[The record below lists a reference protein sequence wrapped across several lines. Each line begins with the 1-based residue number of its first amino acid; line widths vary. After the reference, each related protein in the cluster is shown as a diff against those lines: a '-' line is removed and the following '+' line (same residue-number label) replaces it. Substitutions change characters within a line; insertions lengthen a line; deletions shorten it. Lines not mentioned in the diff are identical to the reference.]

1 MWCTFKDVGRLC
13 ISVQKIGIHLIHIYR
28 LAQDLYMAGI
38 HVCTLAIVEINV
50 SVSGVCPQWD
60 FRIVL

>member
-1 MWCTFKDVGRLC
+1 LY
-13 ISVQKIGIHLIHIYR
+13 ISSENWNTSDPHIYR

-50 SVSGVCPQWD
+50 SVSVVCPQ
-60 FRIVL
+60 